1 MTETRA
7 FRPRT
12 KTTGAVGVSPTT
24 RMGMLRFNKVLNYIA
39 VLTVALLA
47 VAQSAAKDPESKLFD
62 AGKLIED
69 VRVLSADDMEG
80 RSLDRPSITKVREYI
95 KKRFIEVGVQ
105 PTDQVFDVQM
115 RGQESPAKGI
125 NYVASIKGKKKS
137 NKYIVITAHYDHLGI
152 RNDETFNGADDNASG
167 TAALFAIASY
177 FKKHQPEHSL
187 IFVALDAEEK
197 GLVGARH
204 FVANPSVPK
213 ESIVLNVNMD
223 MIGRNDRGELYAAG
237 AFSYPHLKPILEK
250 VQKAAAVRLL
260 LGHDDPKLGMGDW
273 TNQSDQAAFHAA
285 KIPFIY
291 FGVEDH
297 KDYHKSTDD
306 FVGIQPEF
314 YVRAVETILG
324 AVGAFDKELK

>member
-1 MTETRA
+1 MRITRA
-7 FRPRT
+7 LFLPIIFA
-12 KTTGAVGVSPTT
+12 AVASS
-24 RMGMLRFNKVLNYIA
+24 
-39 VLTVALLA
+39 A
-47 VAQSAAKDPESKLFD
+47 VAQTAVKAPESKLFD
-62 AGKLIED
+62 AGKMIED
-69 VRVLSADDMEG
+69 VRTLSADDMQG
-80 RSLDRPSITKVREYI
+80 RRTEQPAIAKARDYV
-95 KKRFIEVGVQ
+95 KKRFTEVGLKVTEQ
-105 PTDQVFDVQM
+105 EFEVRGRGLPT
-115 RGQESPAKGI
+115 PAKGI
-125 NYVASIKGKKKS
+125 NYLASIQGKTKAS
-137 NKYIVITAHYDHLGI
+137 KYIVITAHYDHLGVRDGEI
-152 RNDETFNGADDNASG
+152 FNGADDNASG

-204 FVANPSVPK
+204 FVANPPVAK

-223 MIGRNDRGELYAAG
+223 MISRNDKGELYAAG
-237 AFSYPHLKPILEK
+237 AFSYPHLKPILENA
-250 VQKAAAVRLL
+250 QKKAGVKLL

-306 FVGIQPEF
+306 FAGIQPEF
-314 YVRAVETILG
+314 YVKAVETI
-324 AVGAFDKELK
+324 AVALQELDRSLTK